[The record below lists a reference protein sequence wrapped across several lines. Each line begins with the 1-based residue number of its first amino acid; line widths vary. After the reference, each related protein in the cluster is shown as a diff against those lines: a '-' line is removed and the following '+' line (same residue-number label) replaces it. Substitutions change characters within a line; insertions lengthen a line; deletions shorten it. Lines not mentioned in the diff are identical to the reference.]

1 VVVPAARPGRHLH
14 SLPGVT
20 PGRPPAMPILEQH
33 EVAAYLFARGLVGR
47 RSVVAG
53 TLRITDA
60 TSRNRN
66 FRVSGTGGD
75 SYLLKQGIAAD
86 SAESL
91 ANEAALYRRL
101 TAAGGRLAAAV
112 PHLHRFDA
120 ARSLLIVEWIAGGED
135 LYRHHAGRRRCSVAL
150 ARALSRVLAALHA
163 IAPDDEPL
171 RRDAPWVL
179 SLHRPRLDA
188 LRYLTAPSVEL
199 IAAIQRDAPFVRAL
213 DALRED
219 WRVEALVHR
228 DVKWANCIVLR
239 PAAIK
244 LVDWEMA
251 GWGDPALDVGSALGE
266 LLGWRLRSGA
276 KAAGGEQPAMAA
288 FWRAYAVARALDAQ
302 PADELLVRAL
312 RYAGARLVQ
321 SAYEKTQETALA
333 GERVAR
339 GLELGR
345 ELLLAP
351 RAAAGE
357 LRGGAT

>member
-1 VVVPAARPGRHLH
+1 
-14 SLPGVT
+14 
-20 PGRPPAMPILEQH
+20 MPILEQH
-33 EVAAYLFARGLVGR
+33 EVAAYLLARGLVGR
-47 RSVVAG
+47 RSIVAG
-53 TLRITDA
+53 TLRIVDA

-66 FRVSGTGGD
+66 FHVSGTGGD

-86 SAESL
+86 SAETL
-91 ANEAALYRRL
+91 ANEATLYRRL
-101 TAAGGRLAAAV
+101 AAAGGPLAAAI
-112 PHLHRFDA
+112 PRLHRFDA
-120 ARSLLIVEWIAGGED
+120 ARGLLVLEWIAGGED
-135 LYRHHAGRRRCSVAL
+135 LYRHHAGRRACSVTL
-150 ARALSRVLAALHA
+150 ARALGRVLAALHA

-188 LRYLTAPSVEL
+188 LRYLSAPSVEL
-199 IAAIQRDAPFVRAL
+199 IASIQRDEPFVRAL

-266 LLGWRLRSGA
+266 CLGWRLRAGA
-276 KAAGGEQPAMAA
+276 MAPGGQPRAMAA
-288 FWRAYAVARALDAQ
+288 LWRAYAASRALAAPQ
-302 PADELLVRAL
+302 ADELLVRAL

-321 SAYEKTQETALA
+321 SAYEKTQETGLA
-333 GERVAR
+333 SERVAR

-345 ELLLAP
+345 DLLLAP
-351 RAAAGE
+351 REASAD
-357 LRGGAT
+357 LLGGAA

>member
-1 VVVPAARPGRHLH
+1 
-14 SLPGVT
+14 
-20 PGRPPAMPILEQH
+20 MPILEQH
-33 EVAAYLFARGLVGR
+33 EVAAYLLARGLLGR
-47 RSVVAG
+47 RSIVAG
-53 TLRITDA
+53 TLRIADA

-66 FRVSGTGGD
+66 FRVTGTGRD

-101 TAAGGRLAAAV
+101 AAAGGPLAAAI
-112 PHLHRFDA
+112 PRLHRFDA
-120 ARSLLIVEWIAGGED
+120 ARSLLVIEWIAGGED
-135 LYRHHAGRRRCSVAL
+135 LYRHHADRRRCSVPL
-150 ARALSRVLAALHA
+150 ARALARVLAALHA
-163 IAPDDEPL
+163 VAPDDEPL

-199 IAAIQRDAPFVRAL
+199 IASIQSDERFARAL

-266 LLGWRLRSGA
+266 FLGWRLRAGA
-276 KAAGGEQPAMAA
+276 AAPVGQPPAMGA
-288 FWRAYAVARALDAQ
+288 FWRAYAGARRLDAQ
-302 PADELLVRAL
+302 QADELLVRAL

-321 SAYEKTQETALA
+321 NAYEKTQETAQA
-333 GERVAR
+333 SERVAR

-345 ELLLAP
+345 DLLLAP
-351 RAAAGE
+351 HTAARE
-357 LRGGAT
+357 LPGGVA

>member
-1 VVVPAARPGRHLH
+1 
-14 SLPGVT
+14 
-20 PGRPPAMPILEQH
+20 MPILEQH
-33 EVAAYLFARGLVGR
+33 EVAAYLLARGLVGR
-47 RSVVAG
+47 RSIVAG
-53 TLRITDA
+53 TLRIADA

-66 FRVSGTGGD
+66 FRVTGTGGD

-101 TAAGGRLAAAV
+101 AATGGQLAAAI
-112 PHLHRFDA
+112 PRLHRFDA
-120 ARSLLIVEWIAGGED
+120 ARSLLVLEWIAGGED
-135 LYRHHAGRRRCSVAL
+135 LYRHHADRRRCSVAL
-150 ARALSRVLAALHA
+150 ARALGRVLAALHV

-171 RRDAPWVL
+171 RCDAPWVL

-188 LRYLTAPSVEL
+188 LRYLTAPSIEL
-199 IAAIQRDAPFVRAL
+199 VASIQRDERFARAL

-228 DVKWANCIVLR
+228 DVKWANCIVLP
-239 PAAIK
+239 PATIK

-266 LLGWRLRSGA
+266 CLGWRLRAGA
-276 KAAGGEQPAMAA
+276 AAPGGQPAAMAA
-288 FWRAYAVARALDAQ
+288 LWRAYAGARRLDAQ
-302 PADELLVRAL
+302 QADELLVRAL

-321 SAYEKTQETALA
+321 SAYEKTQETARA
-333 GERVAR
+333 SERVAR

-345 ELLLAP
+345 DLLLAP
-351 RAAAGE
+351 GPAASAL
-357 LRGGAT
+357 LRGAG